1 MSLFPGDKRTAVIG
15 AIATTAILFVIAF
28 AISRITTAAHT
39 GGEHAPAP
47 AGAAAPSGH

>member
-1 MSLFPGDKRTAVIG
+1 MSLFPEDKRAAFIG

-39 GGEHAPAP
+39 GGEHAPAA
-47 AGAAAPSGH
+47 AGAASGH